1 MPRAVPAETARRR
14 RERLSELIDALGA
27 ARGQRVT
34 QREFA
39 ASIGRE
45 QGTVAA
51 ILGGDR
57 ALGAD
62 VMMAVVQAYRLPS
75 DWFDRPLRPD
85 PRPYARAA
93 VGPQSAPEDGAGVPS
108 PAGGQAFAA
117 GVQAMSAPEQA
128 MPSIA
133 SAMHVGGQAMQGIAG
148 AYTAPPAS
156 DGALG
161 EALAALAPDRSV
173 AIALEALARRGV
185 REDALGWERLVI
197 GAQSAQDLGILLR
210 WFDETLAALSTRAAH
225 ASVAAERAEEPSARP
240 SPRARQR
247 G

>member
-85 PRPYARAA
+85 PRPFARAA
-93 VGPQSAPEDGAGVPS
+93 VNPPSAPEEGVGVPS
-108 PAGGQAFAA
+108 PGGGQAFTA
-117 GVQAMSAPEQA
+117 GAQAMSTPEQA
-128 MPSIA
+128 MPPIA
-133 SAMHVGGQAMQGIAG
+133 SAMHPGGQAMHGIAS

-185 REDALGWERLVI
+185 REDTLGWERLVI

-210 WFDETLAALSTRAAH
+210 WFDETLAALSSRAAH
-225 ASVAAERAEEPSARP
+225 AAVERAEEPSARP
-240 SPRARQR
+240 SPRVRQR

>member
-1 MPRAVPAETARRR
+1 MPRAVPVETARRR
-14 RERLSELIDALGA
+14 RERLAEFIEALGV

-62 VMMAVVQAYRLPS
+62 VMMAVVQTYRLPS
-75 DWFDRPLRPD
+75 DYFDRPLRPD

-93 VGPQSAPEDGAGVPS
+93 VTGATSSDDPS
-108 PAGGQAFAA
+108 PAPAATKGPGVSATGGLPP
-117 GVQAMSAPEQA
+117 QAMPDPP
-128 MPSIA
+128 PSIA
-133 SAMHVGGQAMQGIAG
+133 SAMHGAGPVTGWHAG
-148 AYTAPPAS
+148 APSS
-156 DGALG
+156 D
-161 EALAALAPDRSV
+161 AALAETLAVFSPDRSV

-185 REDALGWERLVI
+185 REDALGWERLLI

-210 WFDETLAALSTRAAH
+210 WFDETLAARTAH
-225 ASVAAERAEEPSARP
+225 PLAQSSDEPDEVQRPRP
-240 SPRARQR
+240 SPR